1 MQINEI
7 AVIIPF
13 HVSTETNIELLKSAI
28 ASVPNE
34 MEIYISCGNGE
45 MNFPEDV
52 TKRCT
57 IVQESAETDFC
68 SLVNAATEKIDKKW
82 FSILEFDDTY
92 TPIWFTNVV
101 KYIDF
106 MPSVSVFMPFEDITD
121 YTSKKYIN
129 MGNVEAWASS
139 FSNEIGYID
148 TDCLQNYFDFY
159 LTGCVFNTDD
169 WREIGGLKPHIKV
182 TFWYE
187 WLLRATNKGKQ
198 VYVIPKVGY
207 NHILGRDDSLTSL
220 YKKELS
226 EKEVQWWFDLA
237 KKDYFFKEE
246 KEPSYYV
253 YAEVEEEK

>member
-1 MQINEI
+1 
-7 AVIIPF
+7 
-13 HVSTETNIELLKSAI
+13 
-28 ASVPNE
+28 
-34 MEIYISCGNGE
+34 
-45 MNFPEDV
+45 
-52 TKRCT
+52 
-57 IVQESAETDFC
+57 
-68 SLVNAATEKIDKKW
+68 
-82 FSILEFDDTY
+82 
-92 TPIWFTNVV
+92 
-101 KYIDF
+101 
-106 MPSVSVFMPFEDITD
+106 
-121 YTSKKYIN
+121 

-139 FSNEIGYID
+139 FSNEVGYID
-148 TDCLQNYFDFY
+148 SDCLQNYFDFY

-187 WLLRATNKGKQ
+187 WLLRATNKSKQ